1 MHIRT
6 KAQQACYEK
15 LKQWLQE
22 IYHNDVYMP
31 DDELP
36 IFALHSGS
44 AIAVVEVQDYGDDEA
59 LISIWSYVVTGANIQ
74 PDLLDY
80 LLRQNNKIRFGGF
93 SLDPE
98 DDILFH
104 AELIG
109 STCDKKEIET
119 SVNTVLQTADEY
131 DDIIVKTWGGERAID
146 RMLELGAN

>member
-1 MHIRT
+1 MNVRT
-6 KAQQACYEK
+6 QAQQACYEK
-15 LKQWLQE
+15 IKVWLQE
-22 IYHNDVYMP
+22 LYQNDVFMP

-44 AIAVVEVQDYGDDEA
+44 AIAVVEVQDYGDEEA
-59 LISIWSYVVTGANIQ
+59 LISIWSYVVTGAAIKQ
-74 PDLLDY
+74 DLLDY
-80 LLRQNNKIRFGGF
+80 LLRQNNKIKFGGF

-119 SVNTVLQTADEY
+119 SVTAVLQTADEY

-146 RMLELGAN
+146 RMLELN

>member
-1 MHIRT
+1 MNTRT
-6 KAQQACYEK
+6 RAQQDCYEK
-15 LKQWLQE
+15 IKVWLQE
-22 IYHNDVYMP
+22 LYQNDVYMP

-44 AIAVVEVQDYGDDEA
+44 AIAVVEVQDYGDEEA
-59 LISIWSYVVTGANIQ
+59 LIRIWSYVVTGAAIKQ
-74 PDLLDY
+74 DLLDY
-80 LLRQNNKIRFGGF
+80 LLRQNNKIKFGGF

-119 SVNTVLQTADEY
+119 SVTAVLQTADEY

-146 RMLELGAN
+146 RMLALN

>member
-1 MHIRT
+1 MNLRT
-6 KAQQACYEK
+6 RAQQSCYEK
-15 LKQWLQE
+15 IKVWLQE
-22 IYHNDVYMP
+22 LYQNDVYMP

-59 LISIWSYVVTGANIQ
+59 LISIWSYVVTGAAIKQ
-74 PDLLDY
+74 DLLDY
-80 LLRQNNKIRFGGF
+80 LLRQNNKIKFGGF

-104 AELIG
+104 AELVG

-119 SVNTVLQTADEY
+119 SVTAVLHTADEY

-146 RMLELGAN
+146 RMLELN